1 MKGSMDRF
9 DAMTVLLAVVEEG
22 SLSAGARRLRAPL
35 PTVSRKMAEL
45 ERHLSTQLLIRT
57 SRRVE
62 LTEAGR
68 AYVSASRAIL
78 EQVEEAERTAAGE
91 YVAPRG
97 ELTLT
102 APVSFGRRHVLPLA
116 AEFLAAHPN
125 ISLRIDFADTRLS
138 LVEEHVH
145 VATRIGE
152 LTDNSLMATR
162 VGTVRRIAC
171 ASPGYL
177 ARRGVPETPA
187 ELADHDAITVSG
199 IAQGFA
205 WQFAAVPEAMPIQIR
220 SRVSVSM
227 TEAALDAA
235 LAGLGIARLMSY
247 QLEDAFRE
255 GTLVPILEDFA
266 APPLPVSLVY
276 PSQGLLPLKVRA
288 FLDWAAPRLR
298 ARLG

>member
-1 MKGSMDRF
+1 MDLF

-45 ERHLSTQLLIRT
+45 ERHLNTTLLIRT
-57 SRRVE
+57 SRRIE

-68 AYVSASRAIL
+68 AYVTASRAIL

-102 APVSFGRRHVLPLA
+102 TPVSFGRRHVMPIA
-116 AEFLAAHPN
+116 AEFLAARPN
-125 ISLRIDFADTRLS
+125 ISLRIYFADKHIS
-138 LVEEHVH
+138 LVEDHVH

-152 LTDNSLMATR
+152 LTDNTLMATR

-171 ASPGYL
+171 ASPEYL

-187 ELADHDAITVSG
+187 DLAGHDAITVGG
-199 IAQGFA
+199 IAESFA
-205 WQFAAVPEAMPIQIR
+205 WQFSGNGGAEPIGIR
-220 SRVSVSM
+220 SRVSVSI

-247 QLEDAFRE
+247 QIDDALRD
-255 GTLVPILEDFA
+255 GALVPVLEDFSP
-266 APPLPVSLVY
+266 PPLPVNLVY
-276 PSQGLLPLKVRA
+276 PAQGLLPLKVRA
-288 FLDWAAPRLR
+288 FLNWAAPRLR
-298 ARLG
+298 ARLS